1 MTEPPRHSGIRAL
14 GRDRP
19 AVAPRGELAAV
30 GATAGQRPEPRR
42 EGRADP
48 GEPPP
53 RLPAVSEDDAAT
65 WFG

>member
-1 MTEPPRHSGIRAL
+1 MNELSRHSGIRAL
-14 GRDRP
+14 GRDRL
-19 AVAPRGELAAV
+19 ANAPRGELATV

-48 GEPPP
+48 GERPPS
-53 RLPAVSEDDAAT
+53 LPAVSEDDAAT

>member
-1 MTEPPRHSGIRAL
+1 MNETPRYPGIRAV
-14 GRDRP
+14 GQDRL
-19 AVAPRGELAAV
+19 ANAPRGELAAV
-30 GATAGQRPEPRR
+30 GATAGQRPEPHR